1 MQSIFTF
8 HISRRQF
15 GHLNAFNINHVMAEI
30 NQIFL
35 RRLWEANRRLHLAA
49 SEAFEG
55 GGGVEN
61 IGLENIKAGHS
72 RLF

>member
-8 HISRRQF
+8 KLSWHQLS
-15 GHLNAFNINHVMAEI
+15 LFNVINIKQIMAEI

-35 RRLWEANRRLHLAA
+35 RMLWWSDRRLHLAA

-55 GGGVEN
+55 EGEVEN
-61 IGLENIKAGHS
+61 MGRGNKKLDIAD
-72 RLF
+72 